1 MSSLAARTEGPAA
14 ELFWWLVGVRAA
26 GPAARTEPP
35 GEELAGA
42 GACWALATGTE
53 RPQRGELAEARA
65 GWALATGTERSLV
78 QVAASGETMERRLPT
93 AAGCLQQGAHGA
105 RL

>member
-1 MSSLAARTEGPAA
+1 MSDNLATRTEGPDA

-26 GPAARTEPP
+26 GPAARTEPL

-53 RPQRGELAEARA
+53 RPRRGELAEARA
-65 GWALATGTERSLV
+65 FWALATGTERPQRQRVSDNAEECL
-78 QVAASGETMERRLPT
+78 SRLP
-93 AAGCLQQGAHGA
+93 
-105 RL
+105 